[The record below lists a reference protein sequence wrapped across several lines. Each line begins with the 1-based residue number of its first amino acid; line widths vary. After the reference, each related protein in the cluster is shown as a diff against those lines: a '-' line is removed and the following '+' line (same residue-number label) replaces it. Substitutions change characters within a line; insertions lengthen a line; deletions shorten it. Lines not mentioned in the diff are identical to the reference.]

1 MTVEPGKGGQK
12 LIPFTLD
19 KVRAVK
25 QMCEGRGISPII
37 EVDGGINGQTA
48 QSAVSAGADMLVAGS
63 AFFKAEDKLSFVR
76 ELKSLHP

>member
-1 MTVEPGKGGQK
+1 
-12 LIPFTLD
+12 
-19 KVRAVK
+19 
-25 QMCEGRGISPII
+25 MCEDRGISPII

-63 AFFKAEDKLSFVR
+63 AFFKAKDKLSFVR